1 MHVVTYSHDI
11 CVDELRRNLKIIR
24 IGGCQ
29 FKILNSVYFLFQ
41 LRLSNTSLC
50 LTSEKDTKTKGS
62 LLILKSC
69 VRMKNQ
75 VRKNVLLLSFDM
87 SNTASGKLNFSGKW
101 NCTVFPYPRSV
112 SSKRAWLI

>member
-1 MHVVTYSHDI
+1 MHVVTYFLDI
-11 CVDELRRNLKIIR
+11 CVDQLRRNLKIIR
-24 IGGCQ
+24 IEGCQ
-29 FKILNSVYFLFQ
+29 VEMLNSVCFLFQ

-75 VRKNVLLLSFDM
+75 VRQNVLLLSFDM
-87 SNTASGKLNFSGKW
+87 SNTSSGKLNFSGNW
-101 NCTVFPYPRSV
+101 NCTVFPYQRSV